1 MSKDQRIPITILTG
15 FLGSGK
21 ITMLNHWVHQ
31 PEMKDCAVLINEFG
45 SVGLDHELVQQVD
58 NSVVLLSSG
67 CICCTLQSSFVNSLL
82 DLFKKALRGEIPRF
96 SRVVIETTGLAD
108 PGSLLSIICYD
119 QFVAQRFRY
128 DGTVTVIDAS
138 HIREQVKKQY
148 ESVKQIALADAVV
161 ISKEDLVDKE
171 EIAAIRE
178 MCLRLN
184 SAAPVYT
191 ALNGDLSAD
200 ILKEIGPYRHGG
212 IKDPKEISSWLRAE
226 SSDLGVATVP
236 VREVKKAGPGLGLLK
251 KAPISVHSDISTFS
265 MKFDKPLDGI
275 KLMDALDAVTMQF
288 GDSLLRVKGII
299 NLTNSDQPIVIHGVY
314 GDIYPTATLD
324 EWPEGKPSSTIVF
337 IARETVAKQMEALFR
352 DILLN
357 DY

>member
-21 ITMLNHWVHQ
+21 TTMLNHWVHQ

-161 ISKEDLVDKE
+161 ISKEDLVD
-171 EIAAIRE
+171 
-178 MCLRLN
+178 
-184 SAAPVYT
+184 
-191 ALNGDLSAD
+191 LSAD
-200 ILKEIGPYRHGG
+200 ILKEIGPYQHGG

>member
-21 ITMLNHWVHQ
+21 TTMLNHWVHQ

-148 ESVKQIALADAVV
+148 ESVKQIALADAIV
-161 ISKEDLVDKE
+161 ISKEDLVDKD

-178 MCLRLN
+178 MCSRLN

-200 ILKEIGPYRHGG
+200 ILKEIGPYQHGG
-212 IKDPKEISSWLRAE
+212 IKDPK
-226 SSDLGVATVP
+226 
-236 VREVKKAGPGLGLLK
+236 REVKKAGPGLGLLK

>member
-1 MSKDQRIPITILTG
+1 VSKDQRIPITILTG

-21 ITMLNHWVHQ
+21 TTMLNHWVHQ

-178 MCLRLN
+178 MCLR
-184 SAAPVYT
+184 
-191 ALNGDLSAD
+191 
-200 ILKEIGPYRHGG
+200 GPYQHGG

>member
-1 MSKDQRIPITILTG
+1 M
-15 FLGSGK
+15 
-21 ITMLNHWVHQ
+21 
-31 PEMKDCAVLINEFG
+31 
-45 SVGLDHELVQQVD
+45 
-58 NSVVLLSSG
+58 
-67 CICCTLQSSFVNSLL
+67 
-82 DLFKKALRGEIPRF
+82 
-96 SRVVIETTGLAD
+96 
-108 PGSLLSIICYD
+108 
-119 QFVAQRFRY
+119 
-128 DGTVTVIDAS
+128 
-138 HIREQVKKQY
+138 
-148 ESVKQIALADAVV
+148 
-161 ISKEDLVDKE
+161 
-171 EIAAIRE
+171 
-178 MCLRLN
+178 
-184 SAAPVYT
+184 
-191 ALNGDLSAD
+191 
-200 ILKEIGPYRHGG
+200 
-212 IKDPKEISSWLRAE
+212 
-226 SSDLGVATVP
+226 P

-324 EWPEGKPSSTIVF
+324 AWPEGKPSSTIVF